1 MTACPIRDYVRKGSR
16 LYIEGSLRTRS
27 WDDRQTGQRRYRSEV
42 VVTEISLLSPPPDGG
57 SDDVEHYVSG
67 QGFAQPEFSEEPEIT
82 QEEIP
87 Y

>member
-1 MTACPIRDYVRKGSR
+1 M
-16 LYIEGSLRTRS
+16 RTRS
-27 WDDRQTGQRRYRSEV
+27 WDDRQTGQRRYRSEI

-67 QGFAQPEFSEEPEIT
+67 QCFSPPEFSEEPEIT
-82 QEEIP
+82 HEEVP